1 VELLATTQQIAS
13 NQMYKLVVKIIFGM
27 YNLHT
32 TKTKQK
38 QKSGNIVKTSYCSF
52 LYYNII
58 QLDNITMLWRNIL
71 RWSSAL
77 KMEKARTS
85 ETMVSHYH
93 TAWSQNS
100 KSHNLNLKHC

>member
-52 LYYNII
+52 LYYNI
-58 QLDNITMLWRNIL
+58 
-71 RWSSAL
+71 
-77 KMEKARTS
+77 
-85 ETMVSHYH
+85 
-93 TAWSQNS
+93 
-100 KSHNLNLKHC
+100 